1 MPDLSYEPPVPT
13 TLITSG
19 FVQTIRLTAANKPVG
34 IARWYVGG
42 DAHDGVVQI
51 LELTV
56 GINHRRQLYGQQLYD
71 AMLEQVRRFFKAHKI
86 RPRRIWANIEQ
97 KDQVVGRAFLTKQ
110 GYHHVA
116 TIPTLL
122 KDQDAMV
129 YLVSLD

>member
-1 MPDLSYEPPVPT
+1 MPDLSYDPPVPT
-13 TLITSG
+13 TPING
-19 FVQTIRLTAANKPVG
+19 FVQTIRLQRSGKEVG
-34 IARWYVGG
+34 HARWHIPG
-42 DAHDGVVQI
+42 DGHDGAVQI

-56 GINHRRQLYGQQLYD
+56 GINHRRQHHGQTLYD
-71 AMLEQVRRFFKAHKI
+71 AVLGQIRKLFKAHKI
-86 RPRRIWANIEQ
+86 KPRRIWMNLEQ

-122 KDQDAMV
+122 SGQDAMV